1 MKERAFE
8 TIVIRPCWKYYVL
21 NMGWLALLSMA
32 LLFIGGMEGIRF
44 YLPLYIASGVI
55 GAFALYQFFY
65 LKKIIFFV
73 TGEQLIIQ
81 RGVFLRTWD
90 YIELYRIIDF
100 TEHQNLLQQL
110 VGLKVVT
117 IHSTDRTNPRLQL
130 MGIPIEKDIV
140 RLIRERVIY
149 NRSIRNI
156 HEFSNLI

>member
-1 MKERAFE
+1 MKEQTFE
-8 TIVIRPCWKYYVL
+8 TIVIRPSWKYYAL
-21 NMGWLALLSMA
+21 NMGWLALLSMV
-32 LLFIGGMEGIRF
+32 LLFIGGMEAIRF

-65 LKKIIFFV
+65 LKRIIFLV

-81 RGVFLRTWD
+81 RGIFLRTWD

-110 VGLKVVT
+110 VGMKVVS

-130 MGIPIEKDIV
+130 MGIPIEKDSV

>member
-1 MKERAFE
+1 MKERTFE
-8 TIVIRPCWKYYVL
+8 TIVIHPSWKYYAL
-21 NMGWLALLSMA
+21 NMGWLALLSMV
-32 LLFIGGMEGIRF
+32 LLFIGGMDGVIF
-44 YLPLYIASGVI
+44 HLPLYVASGVI

-65 LKKIIFFV
+65 LKKIIFLV

-117 IHSTDRTNPRLQL
+117 IHSTDRTNPRLQF
-130 MGIPIEKDIV
+130 MGIPREKDIV